1 MDENTF
7 DEKQY
12 VVFKLGVEV
21 FGLEINKVK
30 EIIVHQDTTQIPGTL
45 QQIEGI
51 INLRGHIIPI
61 FNLRKKFNFLEVEKT
76 RNTRIVVV
84 EVHDSI
90 IGIVVDGV
98 SEVLIIPGSVIEKP
112 SAVIASGVDVNYI
125 AGIAKMEEGMI
136 IILDLEKVINPNMA
150 KAV

>member
-1 MDENTF
+1 MDTNTP

-12 VVFKLGVEV
+12 VVFKLGMEV

-30 EIIVHQDTTQIPGTL
+30 EIIIYQDTTKLPGTGRL
-45 QQIEGI
+45 IEGV

-61 FNLRKKFNFLEVEKT
+61 YKLRKKFGFPEKERT
-76 RNTRIVVV
+76 RSTRIVVV

-90 IGIVVDGV
+90 IGIIVDNV
-98 SEVLIIPGSVIEKP
+98 TEVLMIPNSVMEQ
-112 SAVIASGVDVNYI
+112 STAVISGGVDANYI
-125 AGIAKMEEGMI
+125 AGIAKMEDGLI
-136 IILDLEKVINPNMA
+136 IALDLEKVIKTDMA